1 MPYKARGGRGVGNL
15 AQNERKHK
23 MVLDFP
29 SLILNVVPP
38 PFFLNYTVLKVLKF
52 QPLVS
57 AEGEGSCILFT
68 FGSLTSTNGSVGV
81 GWMQES
87 LAYLSFCSSNPSN
100 LLSFFCVG

>member
-38 PFFLNYTVLKVLKF
+38 PFFFKLHSLKGFKI
-52 QPLVS
+52 S
-57 AEGEGSCILFT
+57 ATCERWGRRKLHFIHLW
-68 FGSLTSTNGSVGV
+68 VPDKHK
-81 GWMQES
+81 W
-87 LAYLSFCSSNPSN
+87 
-100 LLSFFCVG
+100 